1 MTRLWNHLTFA
12 LSALGPALAGPR
24 PDVVLATMPP
34 LFLGVTAWLAA
45 RRHGAP
51 LVLDCRDDWPAAAVA
66 LGEMRAGFATRVLEG
81 LARFLQRR
89 AARVLAVTPG
99 MLRAFERAGLDAGRL
114 VLVTNGADTDLFRP
128 APAAPARALRPAAH
142 RAVRGHARPDPR
154 HGRAARRRG
163 AAARAQ

>member
-1 MTRLWNHLTFA
+1 
-12 LSALGPALAGPR
+12 
-24 PDVVLATMPP
+24 MPP

-45 RRHGAP
+45 RWHGAP

-114 VLVTNGADTDLFRP
+114 LLVTNGADTDLFRP
-128 APAAPARALRPAAH
+128 APAGRTGAPVGRSPCCMRARTA
-142 RAVRGHARPDPR
+142 
-154 HGRAARRRG
+154 
-163 AAARAQ
+163 